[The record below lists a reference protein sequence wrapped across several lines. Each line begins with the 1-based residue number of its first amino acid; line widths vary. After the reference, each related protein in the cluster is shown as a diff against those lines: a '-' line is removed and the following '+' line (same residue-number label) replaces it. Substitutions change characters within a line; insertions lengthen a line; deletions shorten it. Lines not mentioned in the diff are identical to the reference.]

1 MTFKLPL
8 RISLVALAVMAYSCG
23 GQEVLT
29 NTPTPDASVADKA
42 TKSGNQLP
50 EDPAYKRGLALIN
63 ENDCPNCHTQSRKI
77 IGPSYVEIA
86 SKYDNTAATKS
97 LLATRIISGSVGVW
111 GEIPMTAHPTLSQD
125 KAELMISYIL
135 LLKD

>member
-1 MTFKLPL
+1 MIFKVSL
-8 RISLVALAVMAYSCG
+8 RISLAALAVMAFSCG

-29 NTPTPDASVADKA
+29 DTTALDASVADKE
-42 TKSGNQLP
+42 TKSVGQLS
-50 EDPAYKRGLALIN
+50 ENPAYLQGLALIK
-63 ENDCPNCHTQSRKI
+63 ENDCPNCHTQSSKM

-86 SKYDNTAATKS
+86 SKYDNTAATRS

-111 GEIPMTAHPTLSQD
+111 GEIPMTAHPSLSQD
-125 KAELMISYIL
+125 KVEQMINYIL